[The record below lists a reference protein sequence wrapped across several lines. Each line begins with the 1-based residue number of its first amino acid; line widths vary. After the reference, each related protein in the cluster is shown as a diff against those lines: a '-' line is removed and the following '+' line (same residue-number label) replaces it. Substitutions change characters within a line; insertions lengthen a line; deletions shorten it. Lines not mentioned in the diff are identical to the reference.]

1 MRALGID
8 LGSRRIGVAVS
19 DPQGRVASAVE
30 VVTRSGS
37 VERDHR
43 VLMGLADE
51 WEAEVVVIGVPLSL
65 DGSTGPAAAAVLDE
79 VEQFRRACRLPVEVV
94 DERLTTVEAHRHLQA
109 SGVNAKKAR
118 GVVDKVAAAVLLQAW
133 LDGRAQVTGPDGG
146 RHDSEQ

>member
-19 DPQGRVASAVE
+19 DPQGMVASALE
-30 VVTRSGS
+30 VVARSGS

-43 VLMGLADE
+43 ALMALAEECD
-51 WEAEVVVIGVPLSL
+51 AEVVVVGVPLSL
-65 DGSTGPAAAAVLDE
+65 DGTVGPAAAGVLDE
-79 VEQFRRACRLPVEVV
+79 IEQFRQHCRLPVETV
-94 DERLTTVEAHRHLQA
+94 DERLTTVEAHRLLRA
-109 SGVNAKKAR
+109 SGLNAKRAR

-133 LDGRAQVTGPDGG
+133 LDSRALTGPDGG